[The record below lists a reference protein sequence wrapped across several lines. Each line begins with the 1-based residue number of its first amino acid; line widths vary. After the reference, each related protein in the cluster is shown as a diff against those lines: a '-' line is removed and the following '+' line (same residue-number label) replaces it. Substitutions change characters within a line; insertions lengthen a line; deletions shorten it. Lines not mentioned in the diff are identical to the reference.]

1 MRLWMNLW
9 TRATHRMDT
18 KIYFTSLTFFL
29 FVMLKVSGAQ
39 TPPHADQMQSVS
51 NNMANSP
58 TMPAAATPTDV
69 TGSRMGSRTT
79 RDADS
84 APETRP
90 AEGTTRQ
97 STSNP
102 VNVTPTTSQNKT
114 ATAPK
119 EQQTTKPQPKP
130 TTTPASTVTSSPST
144 TKKTTAVARDWKWDK
159 DFVYGEKLHLTVFL
173 CLSSPSNA
181 WREFLQIWHKLQLGL
196 VDERIQFWW
205 SKVTVT
211 SRPSQS

>member
-159 DFVYGEKLHLTVFL
+159 DFVYDYHSLRVAG
-173 CLSSPSNA
+173 LSIA
-181 WREFLQIWHKLQLGL
+181 AVLFILGIMVL
-196 VDERIQFWW
+196 GCGRTCRLPCRKRS
-205 SKVTVT
+205 SKSYRVV
-211 SRPSQS
+211 QAKAE